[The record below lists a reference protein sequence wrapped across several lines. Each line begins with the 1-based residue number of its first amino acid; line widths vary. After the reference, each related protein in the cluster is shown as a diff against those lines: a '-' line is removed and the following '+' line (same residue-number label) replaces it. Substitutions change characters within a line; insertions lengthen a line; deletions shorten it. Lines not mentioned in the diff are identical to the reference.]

1 MTTVVAA
8 DSGAPGRRRRTGLPP
23 WQLLGP
29 TVVVALVSLAP
40 VWYLIDRALDRGW
53 GAAVDELAQRR
64 TIDLVVRSTALA
76 GFVTVATVVVGT
88 AAAWIVARSDLPGR
102 RVLRVAF
109 AMPLAVPSYLAAF
122 AWVAWNPSIA
132 GFWGAALVLVA
143 TTYPYVYLPV
153 VAALGR
159 IDPAQEEIARSLGW
173 EEWRIAL
180 GLTLRQARP
189 SVLAGALLVAQYAY
203 MDFGAVATMRYE
215 AFTWVV
221 YGAYRAGFNPTRAAL
236 LSVVLVAV
244 SVVLV
249 TAEGAARGRV
259 DAARVGGGVARR
271 GRPVRLGRAGVPAA
285 VFVTV
290 VLGAALVFPVF
301 SVVSWSLWR
310 GGAGVSFGEVFSAL
324 WATVGVAAVAAVVT
338 AVAALPVGLLAA
350 RFRSGLARRLEQATY
365 VAHTLP
371 GIVLGISMVYVGV
384 RLLRPVYQE
393 LPLLALAYVVAFLP
407 LLVGSVRAAVEAVP
421 ERLEDIAR
429 SLGTSRSGAWWRVTI
444 PAARSG
450 IAAGTAL
457 VFLATMKELPITLL
471 LRPTGTETLAT
482 RLWGHTTVSDY
493 AAAAPFALTLLVVAA
508 VPTALLSGLLL
519 VRGREDGGHVG

>member
-1 MTTVVAA
+1 MTTAVATGSRA
-8 DSGAPGRRRRTGLPP
+8 RRRRVELPP

-29 TVVVALVSLAP
+29 TVVVALVALAP
-40 VWYLIDRALDRGW
+40 IWYLVDQALDRGW
-53 GAAVDELAQRR
+53 GPAIEEVAQRR
-64 TIDLVVRSTALA
+64 TVDLVVRSTALA
-76 GFVTVATVVVGT
+76 GFVTLATVLVGA

-109 AMPLAVPSYLAAF
+109 AMPLAVPSYLSAF
-122 AWVAWNPSIA
+122 AWVSWDPSIA

-143 TTYPYVYLPV
+143 TSYPYVYLPV

-173 EEWRIAL
+173 GEGRIAV

-189 SVLAGALLVAQYAY
+189 AVLAGALLVAQYAY

-244 SVVLV
+244 SIVLV
-249 TAEGAARGRV
+249 TAEGIARGRV
-259 DAARVGGGVARR
+259 DASRVGGGAARR
-271 GRPVRLGRAGVPAA
+271 GRPVRLGRATGPAA
-285 VFVTV
+285 VFVVV
-290 VLGAALVFPVF
+290 VLGVALAFPVV

-310 GGAGVSFGEVFSAL
+310 GGEAVAFGEVFSAL
-324 WATVGVAAVAAVVT
+324 WATVGVSAIAALVT

-350 RFRSGLARRLEQATY
+350 RYRGWIARRLEQATY

-371 GIVLGISMVYVGV
+371 GIVLAISMVYVGV

-429 SLGTSRSGAWWRVTI
+429 SLGTSRSGAWWRVTL
-444 PAARSG
+444 PAARPG

-482 RLWGHTTVSDY
+482 RLWGHTTLSDY
-493 AAAAPFALTLLVVAA
+493 SAAAPFALTLLVVAA